1 MKEPDQS
8 NEELNEEIAE
18 LKKEHD
24 SWLKRWNLLIKKCKE
39 MDAYQNLKEK
49 ELEKEIHGEE
59 QEAKTDE

>member
-24 SWLKRWNLLIKKCKE
+24 NWTKRWNLLAKKCKE

-49 ELEKEIHGEE
+49 EI
-59 QEAKTDE
+59 EAKKENENV

>member
-24 SWLKRWNLLIKKCKE
+24 NWIKRWNLLAKKCKE

-49 ELEKEIHGEE
+49 EI
-59 QEAKTDE
+59 EAKKENENV